1 MLPKPTRKTK
11 TDCGPRAGVLL
22 VAIAIVVVCLGGCS
36 PEHTSYSDF
45 RDLPDH
51 GWATGAPIYFTP
63 QCGDSTGTY
72 DVTLAVR
79 NTDMYKYDKLILT
92 VDIIDT
98 CGKVMRNR
106 VEYTI
111 TDRYGNFQGSGFGVY
126 YQSSA
131 LIARRVRPWQMK
143 RIVAWPGMKGCPVI
157 AGLSNI
163 GIIVTPSK

>member
-1 MLPKPTRKTK
+1 MLPNPIRTAKTES
-11 TDCGPRAGVLL
+11 GHWAALL
-22 VAIAIVVVCLGGCS
+22 LTAIIVVCLGACS

-51 GWATGAPIYFTP
+51 GWDAGAPIYFTP

-79 NTDMYKYDKLILT
+79 NTNMYKYDRLILT
-92 VDIIDT
+92 VDIIGSKGT
-98 CGKVMRNR
+98 IARNR

-131 LIARRVRPWQMK
+131 VIARRVRPWQMR
-143 RIVAWPGMKGCPVI
+143 RIVVWPGMKGCPAI
-157 AGLSNI
+157 TGLHNI
-163 GIIVTPSK
+163 GIIVSPSK